1 MTDSRIDRAQ
11 ILFQQKRYTE
21 AEKLLM
27 DLLSSDPGDILVLT
41 LLAEIN
47 LLQDKFEKARA
58 FLNSALAIRPDAH
71 HLFYIKARIA
81 IQQDKYDE
89 AEKDINQA
97 IEYNASDADYYAL
110 WSSIKLT
117 RKKFEDALALADRAL
132 SLDAEN
138 ILALNIRSTASLKLN
153 NSDESFK
160 SIENA
165 LREDPTNAYTHANFG
180 WNLLEKR
187 AYKKALEH
195 FREALKNDP
204 NFDYAKAGMVEALKA
219 KNFIYRWFLKYSFWM
234 SNLTEKYQ
242 WAVIIGFY
250 FGFRALKSIAANN
263 EQLQPYLVPLIV
275 LLALVAFSTWVMTP
289 LSNLFLRLNMYGK
302 FLLSENEIRSSNFV
316 GVSASIFLIGI
327 ILYVITGKEYFLP
340 VAVFGF
346 AMMVPLSVMFSP
358 TKFKHSLAIYSIVM
372 TLLGIGAIVNT
383 FMTGELFNMLTVVFI
398 FGFVAF
404 QWLANFFIIKEANV

>member
-1 MTDSRIDRAQ
+1 MTDSKINRAQ
-11 ILFQQKRYTE
+11 LLFQQKRYAD

-27 DLLSSDPGDILVLT
+27 DLLGTDPYDLLVLS
-41 LLAEIN
+41 LLAEVN
-47 LLQDKFEKARA
+47 LLQDNFDKAST
-58 FLNSALAIRPDAH
+58 FLKSALAIRPDAH
-71 HLFYIKARIA
+71 HLYYIKARIA
-81 IQQDKYDE
+81 IQLDKYDE
-89 AEKDINQA
+89 AEKDIKQA
-97 IEYNASDADYYAL
+97 IEYDASDADYYAL

-117 RKKFEDALALADRAL
+117 RKKYEDALSLADRAL

-153 NSDESFK
+153 NPDEAFK

-187 AYKKALEH
+187 SYEKALEH

-219 KNFIYRWFLKYSFWM
+219 KNVIYRWFLKYSFWM

-250 FGFRALKSIAANN
+250 FGFRGLKSIASSN
-263 EQLQPYLVPLIV
+263 EQLQPYLTPLIV
-275 LLALVAFSTWVMTP
+275 LLALVAFSTWVITP
-289 LSNLFLRLNMYGK
+289 LSNLFLRLNKYGK
-302 FLLSENEIRSSNFV
+302 FLLSENEMRSSNFV
-316 GVSASIFLIGI
+316 GISATIFAIGI
-327 ILYVITGKEYFLP
+327 AFYFLTGKEYFLP

-358 TKFKHSLAIYSIVM
+358 AKFKYSLPIYTAVL

-383 FMTGELFNMLTVVFI
+383 FMTGELFNSLTVIFI

-404 QWLANFFIIKEANV
+404 QWLANFFMIKASNV